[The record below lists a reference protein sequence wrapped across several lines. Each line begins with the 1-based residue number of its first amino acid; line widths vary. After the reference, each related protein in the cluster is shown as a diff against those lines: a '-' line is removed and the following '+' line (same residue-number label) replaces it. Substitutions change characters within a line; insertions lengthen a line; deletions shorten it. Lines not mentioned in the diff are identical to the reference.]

1 MYSVKPGPKR
11 RTVRKRKHPRAS
23 LSKEDISPEK
33 MPRERSDGE
42 AEVKRDE
49 EKEELLRENMTLAKE
64 TRRQA
69 RAIKELE
76 RQLAEERAFYE
87 EQKWEYVKEMCS
99 KQRWSDKSL
108 QTDFTEDECQGDSLA
123 GELRRVRAMFYRQRV
138 ITCRVCDK
146 FVRLREYKDCLL
158 RRLRKAETVYGMRRM
173 DELVERTAK
182 YAYNNAALH
191 IQLLKQERIIEGF
204 RSKQIDQS
212 ECCKCCSKCRL
223 TETDSRETVKRAEER
238 KAITYLSSKLKKAR
252 SEEAPRRRKGRL
264 RHSKSEKG

>member
-1 MYSVKPGPKR
+1 
-11 RTVRKRKHPRAS
+11 
-23 LSKEDISPEK
+23 

-158 RRLRKAETVYGMRRM
+158 RRLRKAETVYGMVIEQLMRHLAEARVTFLTSEKRTRSDNRRM